1 MYFTLRIPCFC
12 NFVLLGA
19 IECNFLEP
27 IGPRR
32 CSGAVGQPLIFHL
45 TDTVNPDV
53 MLKKDKKH
61 MILKVKK
68 HSVNVNE
75 EYGSFTDGILKLG
88 KATKRHSG
96 DYLLE
101 EFGSD
106 GNLLKEINVQLQ
118 ITGG

>member
-1 MYFTLRIPCFC
+1 
-12 NFVLLGA
+12 
-19 IECNFLEP
+19 
-27 IGPRR
+27 
-32 CSGAVGQPLIFHL
+32 
-45 TDTVNPDV
+45 

-106 GNLLKEINVQLQ
+106 GNLQKKINVQLQ

>member
-1 MYFTLRIPCFC
+1 MYFTLRLPCFC
-12 NFVLLGA
+12 YFVLLGA

-27 IGPRR
+27 TGPPR

-45 TDTVNPDV
+45 TKTADPDV

-68 HSVNVNE
+68 HNVTVNE
-75 EYGSFTDGILKLG
+75 EYESFTDGILKLG

-106 GNLLKEINVQLQ
+106 GKLLKEINMQLE